1 VYEKQI
7 AQDVS
12 MGNSSSKLD
21 GMIMLTATAKP
32 GVHPRELDAEIA
44 KAIADVAERGVTER
58 ELVRVKNGM
67 RASTIDR
74 LSSVLGKATQL
85 SYYNYFTGT
94 PDYMAKDLAR
104 YESLTLADIQ
114 RVAKRYV
121 AGQPK
126 IVLTVVPEGKKD
138 LALTAGDLR

>member
-1 VYEKQI
+1 
-7 AQDVS
+7 
-12 MGNSSSKLD
+12 
-21 GMIMLTATAKP
+21 
-32 GVHPRELDAEIA
+32 
-44 KAIADVAERGVTER
+44 
-58 ELVRVKNGM
+58 
-67 RASTIDR
+67 
-74 LSSVLGKATQL
+74 
-85 SYYNYFTGT
+85 
-94 PDYMAKDLAR
+94 MAKDLAR